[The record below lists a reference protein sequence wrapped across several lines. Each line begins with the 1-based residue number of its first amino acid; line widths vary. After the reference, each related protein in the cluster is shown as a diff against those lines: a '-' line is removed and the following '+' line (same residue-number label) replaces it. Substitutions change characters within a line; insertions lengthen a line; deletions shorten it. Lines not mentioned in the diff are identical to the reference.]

1 MLSFVLRDFGHPAA
15 EGAPEVLRIRPTFL
29 IKHETLANT
38 VSVTLLGAS
47 LLTFPSV
54 IIRRKIPYVRSNRVS
69 W

>member
-15 EGAPEVLRIRPTFL
+15 EGGPEVLRIRQTFL

-38 VSVTLLGAS
+38 VSLMLPDAS

-54 IIRRKIPYVRSNRVS
+54 IIRRKIPSVRSNRVS